1 MKNLK
6 KSNGH
11 GLNSGFVRLYGGTQK
26 RVAGHVQD
34 FFTPDRGSGR
44 NHGRRSDRRWGRG
57 VNGSVFR

>member
-6 KSNGH
+6 KVMGMALILALSAC
-11 GLNSGFVRLYGGTQK
+11 TAAPKK